1 MNIKIFSLIFF
12 YTSLLIASNSSQF
25 SYYNIGGFEDSFK
38 KELSSVEEAESI
50 IKRSKN
56 NSSFI
61 RAYKLLNE
69 NLKPVDSFKSYNTK
83 NYIKILD
90 FLKAA
95 NIEYADWIGLTL
107 FMQVEHSIE
116 VKNKYKI
123 YGLYFAKKL
132 IKYNLCNGYLAE
144 GIYFKRSH
152 QSFEKQLNAY
162 KSGINNKCR
171 GTKYEK
177 FCLFSRKNVTLYDLK
192 EKE

>member
-1 MNIKIFSLIFF
+1 
-12 YTSLLIASNSSQF
+12 
-25 SYYNIGGFEDSFK
+25 
-38 KELSSVEEAESI
+38 
-50 IKRSKN
+50 
-56 NSSFI
+56 
-61 RAYKLLNE
+61 
-69 NLKPVDSFKSYNTK
+69 
-83 NYIKILD
+83 
-90 FLKAA
+90 
-95 NIEYADWIGLTL
+95 
-107 FMQVEHSIE
+107 MQVEHSIE